1 MGKNEVVIGADVGE
15 SFGRYKLGND
25 EEIMQYLTAAN
36 VACGFHAGDPVVMRN
51 TVKLAKKYNVS
62 VGAHPGFQDLRGFGR
77 RMMEVTTEELVN
89 DLIYQ
94 LGALD
99 GFLKVE
105 GLKMAHVS
113 PHGKLDPLVSYN
125 EEYTE
130 TYLEAIKEY
139 NPELI
144 IIAEEKS
151 LLYKK
156 AKALGFKV
164 ATVAYPDL
172 QYDSNGDIVI
182 ERVKRAVNPVEVAQR
197 AISIVKHHKIK
208 TIDGKEIRIRG
219 DMLCFHGDSP
229 NAAEV
234 LKVVREELKKEG
246 IVVKSFYEDKG

>member
-1 MGKNEVVIGADVGE
+1 MGKNEVVIGADMGE
-15 SFGRYKLGND
+15 SFGRYRLGND
-25 EEIMQYLTAAN
+25 EEVMKYVTAAN
-36 VACGFHAGDPVVMRN
+36 VACGFHAGDPIVMRN

-77 RMMEVTTEELVN
+77 RMIEVTTEELFN

-99 GFLKVE
+99 AFLKVE
-105 GLKMAHVS
+105 GLKMTHVS
-113 PHGKLDPLVSYN
+113 PHGKLDPLVSYE

-151 LLYKK
+151 ILYKK
-156 AKALGFKV
+156 AKAFGFEV

-172 QYDSNGDIVI
+172 KYDSKGDIVI
-182 ERVKRAVNPVEVAQR
+182 ERVKKAVNPIEVAQR
-197 AISIVKHHKIK
+197 AISIVKYHKIK
-208 TIDGKEIRIRG
+208 TIEGNEIKIHG

-229 NAAEV
+229 NAIEV
-234 LKVVREELKKEG
+234 LEVVRKEFEKEG
-246 IVVKSFYEDKG
+246 IVVKRFHEGR